1 MQWYVV
7 RSNTFHV
14 LSLTS
19 ACTIDFTKHNAL
31 FYEVYKKV
39 DRLREPGK
47 AIAMLGNL
55 WDTSSKFFKLA
66 LHKAV
71 QGLKISGI
79 WLFKVIK
86 EG

>member
-1 MQWYVV
+1 
-7 RSNTFHV
+7 
-14 LSLTS
+14 
-19 ACTIDFTKHNAL
+19 
-31 FYEVYKKV
+31 VYKKV

-47 AIAMLGNL
+47 AIEMLGNL